1 VPPSIA
7 SPAAAWR
14 NTWGVRSDELGQ
26 SIRAWRDR
34 LEPAEA
40 GLSAGARRRAPG
52 LRREELASLAGV
64 SVDYLSRLEQGRATN
79 PSPQVLAALA
89 RALRLSEEERA
100 HLYLVAGQAPPGE
113 GRIDRHLTPGVQRML
128 DRLEEMAVTVYD
140 ATWTLVAQNPLAAA
154 LVGDGL
160 ALEGRERNLIWREF
174 CGTPPGRFGRDGAE
188 TERFR
193 QEIVSD
199 LHAAVGEYPKD
210 EELTALVADL
220 RAGSEDFEAYW
231 ARGEIA
237 VRTASRKVITHPEVG
252 PITVDCDVLRV
263 QRSNLR
269 MIVYSC
275 APGSEDAEKLALVGV
290 VGLQRMAR

>member
-1 VPPSIA
+1 MPPSIA

-154 LVGDGL
+154 LVGDWL

-210 EELTALVADL
+210 EELAALVADL

>member
-1 VPPSIA
+1 M
-7 SPAAAWR
+7 
-14 NTWGVRSDELGQ
+14 RSEELGQ

-34 LEPAEA
+34 LDPAEA

-89 RALRLSEEERA
+89 RALRLSDEERA
-100 HLYLVAGQAPPGE
+100 HLYLVAGQAPPGA
-113 GRIDRHLTPGVQRML
+113 GAIDRHLTPGVQRML

-140 ATWTLVAQNPLAAA
+140 ATWELVAWNRLGAA
-154 LVGDGL
+154 LLGDL
-160 ALEGRERNLIWREF
+160 EALDGRERNLVWREF
-174 CGTPPGRFGRDGAE
+174 VGRPPGRFRRDAEE

-193 QEIVSD
+193 QELVSD
-199 LHAAVGEYPKD
+199 LHAALGAYPED
-210 EELTALVADL
+210 ERLATLIADL
-220 RAGSEDFEAYW
+220 RAGSEDFERFW

-237 VRTASRKVITHPEVG
+237 VRTASRKTITHPEVG
-252 PITVDCDVLRV
+252 PITVDCDVLTVRK
-263 QRSNLR
+263 SNLR

-290 VGLQRMAR
+290 VGLQRMAG

>member
-1 VPPSIA
+1 
-7 SPAAAWR
+7 
-14 NTWGVRSDELGQ
+14 VRSDELGQ

-34 LEPAEA
+34 LDPAEA

-89 RALRLSEEERA
+89 RALRLSDEERA
-100 HLYLVAGQAPPGE
+100 HLYLVAGQAPPGA
-113 GRIDRHLTPGVQRML
+113 GTIDRHLTPGVQRML

-140 ATWTLVAQNPLAAA
+140 PTWELVAWNRLGAA
-154 LVGDGL
+154 LLGDL
-160 ALEGRERNLIWREF
+160 EALDGRERNLVWREF
-174 CGTPPGRFGRDGAE
+174 IGRPPGRFRRDEEE
-188 TERFR
+188 TGRFR
-193 QEIVSD
+193 QELVSD
-199 LHAAVGEYPKD
+199 LHAALGSYPED
-210 EELTALVADL
+210 ERLTTLIADL
-220 RAGSEDFEAYW
+220 RAGSEDFERYW

-252 PITVDCDVLRV
+252 PITVDCDVLTVRK
-263 QRSNLR
+263 SNLR

-275 APGSEDAEKLALVGV
+275 TPGSEDAEKLALVGV
-290 VGLQRMAR
+290 VGLQRMAG